1 MSIFVVVFACIFTY
15 WMTLS
20 PSIKPDDIEITNYM
34 ELLSTTQNSIENQVD
49 KVKLE
54 ISLNNKASKPL
65 VNENGEYFYT
75 VYIYI
80 PKSYPYL
87 EYKYPNNIH
96 PSEIYIGSDSRT
108 AKKANENLI
117 QNLNISLFNEDSN
130 SDALGFMYNGE
141 KFPFNIEF
149 YFAENEE
156 FENDDNFYVIFA
168 FYENR
173 FGKNLSWSESFMV
186 KNNNFTY

>member
-1 MSIFVVVFACIFTY
+1 
-15 WMTLS
+15 MTLS

-80 PKSYPYL
+80 PKSYLYL

-141 KFPFNIEF
+141 KIPFNIEF